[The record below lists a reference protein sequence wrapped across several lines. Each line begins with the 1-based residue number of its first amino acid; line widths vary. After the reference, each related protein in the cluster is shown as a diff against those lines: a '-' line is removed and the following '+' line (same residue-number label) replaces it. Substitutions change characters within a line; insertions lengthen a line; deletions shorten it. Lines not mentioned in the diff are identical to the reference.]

1 MRFFFAFFTI
11 LSFLLSQDY
20 FLPFSYLQPRKLRIQ
35 RRESNQFG
43 YYSHQGNRQWNIAPG
58 TYELKIGASSQD
70 IRLKQQIVLTGDKV
84 VKPLRDNY
92 FSEVIR

>member
-1 MRFFFAFFTI
+1 MRFF
-11 LSFLLSQDY
+11 LRFLQYSH
-20 FLPFSYLQPRKLRIQ
+20 FCFHKITSYLQPRKLRIQ

-84 VKPLRDNY
+84 VKPLRDHY

>member
-1 MRFFFAFFTI
+1 MRFF
-11 LSFLLSQDY
+11 LRFLQYSHFCFHKITSYL
-20 FLPFSYLQPRKLRIQ
+20 SYLQPRKLRIQ

-70 IRLKQQIVLTGDKV
+70 IRLKQQIVLSGDKV
-84 VKPLRDNY
+84 VKPLRDHY